1 MECKKCGTP
10 AIAGASFCANCGAR
24 VDGKKA
30 CEACGQFN
38 DENNVYCVYCGTRM
52 DSKTACETCGTVY
65 EGNFCPACGHA
76 KAETRK
82 PAKKTGES
90 KGLFKKI
97 CDIVS
102 GGSMIFGVLCSFIFV
117 FFIGLILRGNFDG
130 DMSESDNIF
139 YFFGDFYK
147 DLKDLDGSGGEMT
160 PWFENLIKGQAISYG
175 VIGTVISALTI
186 LCVVGFGTVAV
197 VKYILGW
204 VNKKESKIDGWA
216 IACGLSFLVGAAL
229 FYAHIHLAMKVELY
243 DEEMFGVTKFTGA
256 TVAGIV
262 LVVVALGIGVVA
274 RMLTKGKELWKNGGI
289 IKTTLAIV
297 GVVLAGV
304 LLALAQNSAFAIG
317 MEIEEVEMEL
327 KATFMVANLAG
338 DILGA
343 MSLTPEMANYYD
355 ITETLNTV
363 NVYNTI
369 SQLLTVALAVFA
381 ALAIAGHLR
390 GAMGKKNF
398 GLVWSICSA
407 AVSVALLIF
416 SILAFSGME
425 SIIDLLLEETGG
437 KMPNDALEGEF
448 GVAICGVVFSM
459 VLTAVSVVRGVF
471 VKKTAVEE

>member
-10 AIAGASFCANCGAR
+10 AIEGASFCANCGAR

-30 CEACGQFN
+30 CESCGQFN
-38 DENNVYCVYCGTRM
+38 DENNTYCVYCGTRI
-52 DSKTACETCGTVY
+52 DGKTACEACGTVY
-65 EGNFCPACGHA
+65 EGNFCPACGYA
-76 KAETRK
+76 RAEMSK
-82 PAKKTGES
+82 PAKKTVES

-102 GGSMIFGVLCSFIFV
+102 GGSMIFGVLCSLIFV
-117 FFIGLILRGNFDG
+117 FFIGLIMRGNFDG
-130 DMSESDNIF
+130 DMSESENIF
-139 YFFGDFYK
+139 YFLGDFYK
-147 DLKDLDGSGGEMT
+147 DLNLDGSSGEMT
-160 PWFENLIKGQAISYG
+160 EWFENLIRGQVISYG

-186 LCVVGFGTVAV
+186 LCVVGFGTVAA

-229 FYAHIHLAMKVELY
+229 FYAHMRLAMKVELY
-243 DEEMFGVTKFTGA
+243 DEELYGVTKFTGA

-262 LVVVALGIGVVA
+262 LVVTALGVGVIA
-274 RMLTKGKELWKNGGI
+274 RLLTKGRELWKNGGI
-289 IKTTLAIV
+289 IKTALAIV

-317 MEIEEVEMEL
+317 MDIEEVEMEL
-327 KATFMVANLAG
+327 KATFMITNLAG

-343 MSLTPEMANYYD
+343 ATLTPEIANYYE

-363 NVYNTI
+363 NVYNTV

-381 ALAIAGHLR
+381 ALTIAGHLR
-390 GAMGKKNF
+390 GVMGKKNL

-407 AVSVALLIF
+407 ALSVALLIF

-425 SIIDLLLEETGG
+425 NIIDLLLEELGG
-437 KMPNDALEGEF
+437 TMPRDALEGEF

-459 VLTAVSVVRGVF
+459 VLTAVSVIRAVF
-471 VKKTAVEE
+471 VKKTAVQE